1 MKTKEKLELG
11 WKYLSTILLFVL
23 GVMFIRTSSDGAFK
37 SFPFNKQEGMVF
49 IDDKITDFNL
59 DELDVKVQKEIIN
72 GDTVMNVTVNGEEIN
87 SSSFFED
94 ANKISWTDENGDKKV
109 VMLEFDI
116 PLKPDAPMKKEK
128 KIIRRRVEKSSK

>member
-23 GVMFIRTSSDGAFK
+23 GVMFIRTSGGGALK
-37 SFPFNKQEGMVF
+37 SFPFNKQGGMVF
-49 IDDKITDFNL
+49 IDDKITDLNL

-87 SSSFFED
+87 SSSFLED

-109 VMLEFDI
+109 IMI
-116 PLKPDAPMKKEK
+116 KMNASQKDAPMKKEK
-128 KIIRRRVEKSSK
+128 KIIRKRVEKSSK

>member
-1 MKTKEKLELG
+1 MMF
-11 WKYLSTILLFVL
+11 FV
-23 GVMFIRTSSDGAFK
+23 
-37 SFPFNKQEGMVF
+37 QY
-49 IDDKITDFNL
+49 
-59 DELDVKVQKEIIN
+59 
-72 GDTVMNVTVNGEEIN
+72 VNGEEIN

-128 KIIRRRVEKSSK
+128 KIIRKRVEKSSK

>member
-23 GVMFIRTSSDGAFK
+23 GVMFIRTSGGGAFK
-37 SFPFNKQEGMVF
+37 SFPFNKEEGMVF
-49 IDDKITDFNL
+49 IDDKIADFNL

-87 SSSFFED
+87 SSSFLED

-128 KIIRRRVEKSSK
+128 KIIRKRVEKSSK

>member
-128 KIIRRRVEKSSK
+128 KIIRKRVEKSSK

>member
-23 GVMFIRTSSDGAFK
+23 GVMFIRTSGGGAFK
-37 SFPFNKQEGMVF
+37 SLPFNKQEGMVF

-87 SSSFFED
+87 SSSFLED

-109 VMLEFDI
+109 VMIKMDASQ
-116 PLKPDAPMKKEK
+116 KDAPMKKEK
-128 KIIRRRVEKSSK
+128 KIIRKRVEKSSK